1 MKTLKLWFMA
11 ALFLPS
17 FLKADGFAGLNF
29 VSFDSGSAIDL
40 ESYGEA
46 PPTTVFYPE
55 IAETNSGWGEKT
67 TYVYWGYIYLDG
79 SKYNFAESIDDVTY
93 LKIDNEVILND
104 SVWNQVAT
112 GSITR
117 EKGWYKFELRFYNGS
132 GGAGY
137 AAQDG
142 WGDSSYGFGYNTD
155 GYTGKVGSCYKVPKD
170 DGSGNLFRTR
180 LSIDVAAEE
189 KVVDG
194 LLESVDVKF
203 EELQSSVHVYAV
215 WGDADF
221 GEDASAWP
229 NKTKIAQL
237 EKGSTNA
244 AWTPVED
251 WGSADARFVRFY
263 LDESGFLSWSN
274 PIAWRE
280 YAVPEIVN
288 FSLDAAST
296 SAILINGNMLSFTG
310 ESCALDIH
318 IRKENELNE
327 TILENLSGTT
337 LTKFGDFSV
346 ALPIGKISDAY
357 TIEKAHKYFIRVT
370 AKANGQTYST
380 TVNSVYV
387 PDDDE
392 INVVAAAASWGTFTV
407 KANMQNLASQKEL
420 NVALYFGEFPDAL
433 YQVGDSLT
441 ISGSDEFTLSAF
453 YDWYGTSFY
462 WQLRAVCLNEGSGN
476 YFEVRTPITEI
487 TAPDQ
492 TEYKWKNGVES
503 GRWDDPNN
511 WENNR
516 NGKCFGYPA
525 SKSATAIFWEYC
537 DAEVLLPAEVN
548 VALLDI
554 MNGVNIIFTP
564 APEVEGR
571 VQFDVGRIENRKQG
585 TISLANVNMINSE
598 SMYLNERVMFLKD
611 SHFQC
616 KNLFIEG
623 GAIEC
628 DNSTIYHNGTSGF
641 RGNYNNTER
650 PYIARFNGGSVV
662 DTDRRFVIDG
672 NSHGVFTNGF
682 RREGGSVVVGSGW
695 GSATLEIAD
704 KATIITKSEL
714 SCIMTAE
721 GATTAGTLKLHDVTA
736 YNTYGREA
744 DWLIAGAKGNGTID
758 ISSSYVSNS
767 CGKALIA
774 KESTSTGCLI
784 LSNNTTLAINK
795 IYGGEGDSAF
805 YADGVVVIP
814 KLMGRATTI
823 GDFVYGIDAA
833 YLGESGLIIDTA
845 YSTDISQDFANM
857 TGKQGVLTLTGK
869 GVKNITSVNSSHAI
883 TKILEG
889 DCVLPLVYSPKV
901 EVIGG
906 AVDLQDN
913 TANTYEFGHLVLGDT
928 QGVAGVLKVDGGDTI
943 VVREAP
949 IMDKPYVSLN
959 GTEVNGRYTLV
970 KTSMIVAD
978 STKAAWQNAYLL
990 AGRQEGKKYV
1000 FEVVEN
1006 SPETMFDVIVSDA
1019 DQLDSNAVVW
1029 SGSGENSDFSNPLNW
1044 TGEGLPGTTS
1054 VASFT
1059 GNGNSQNIVFSSL
1072 TEVGAIELNSAKSIN
1087 LSGEGGISFSETGS
1101 SYISALSG
1109 AHEISTKINLTS
1121 QLLFDVA
1128 DNSILDLTGNIF
1140 GGSFRKIGGGKLI
1153 MSGEGNSFMDAL
1165 VMEEG
1170 VLSVAS
1176 PKSLAANK
1184 DSISDELRLNGG
1196 TLEFEGNDSEANLGR
1211 TLAYDVGVGKG
1222 AVINTKTDLT
1232 INSVKPISGALIK
1245 RGAGKLTYDIPGG
1258 SSFICNKS
1266 NGAGADPHMDQTTTE
1281 LFELFPTTGGAPD
1294 VAKSF
1299 VDLNVAEGPF
1309 CIKPNGMLKTSAW
1322 DSRLNVGLSTP
1333 DGAIDPSLE
1342 INGGW
1347 LRIGSVHL
1355 GYVTKETFARN
1366 FGLDVHNGAFALLA
1380 NFRVGAPKDID
1391 TSVNVSV
1398 RDGSTVCCSSFAMPH
1413 RDRGFFSL
1421 NVEDGSTFASPGIGI
1436 NMPFNICFNNSEAAK
1451 FKTLD
1456 YQEVDNDAVSLSFGY
1471 YASGKVG
1478 FTNSVFRFKGVNRS
1492 SKENY
1497 KTDFGDGEIFIDFNN
1512 AIWDTGTENAEIYM
1526 RKAETVTFNVAEGG
1540 LTITNASGKTFTTTM
1555 PFTGEGVLTKSGDGD
1570 LIFGEA
1576 LSLVGTSPQYG
1587 DSATMT
1593 TNACERTF
1601 TLDVTGGL
1609 NILGGTVYVTAETIR
1624 PGLDVYIAKGAVL
1637 DLGGTT
1643 VEFNSIAG
1651 AGTVRNG
1658 TVKVAKLKINVDE
1671 GALIFDNAILE
1682 SGRKI
1687 VDFGRTSENPLVEQ
1701 KEVYDVC
1708 TFTSSLP
1715 SLTGWKVQ
1723 NTGLE
1728 EVKGVFFAEGDT
1740 VKVQLMPAGG
1750 FRIILR

>member
-1 MKTLKLWFMA
+1 MA

-17 FLKADGFAGLNF
+17 LLKAEGFAGLNF
-29 VSFDSGSAIDL
+29 VSFNSGSAIDI
-40 ESYGEA
+40 ESYGEKA
-46 PPTTVFYPE
+46 PTTVLYPE

-79 SKYNFAESIDDVTY
+79 STYNFAASIDDATY
-93 LKIDNEVILND
+93 LKIDDKVILND
-104 SVWNQVAT
+104 SVWDTVDT
-112 GSITR
+112 GSITCK
-117 EKGWYKFELRFYNGS
+117 KGWYKFELRFYNGS

-137 AAQDG
+137 VAKDG
-142 WGDSSYGFGYNTD
+142 WGGSSYGFGYNT
-155 GYTGKVGSCYKVPKD
+155 GAYTGKDGSGYKVPKD

-215 WGDADF
+215 WGGADF

-237 EKGSTNA
+237 EKGSISA
-244 AWTPVED
+244 AWTPVEY

-263 LDESGFLSWSN
+263 LDENGFLSWSN

-280 YAVPEIVN
+280 YAVPEIAN
-288 FSLDAAST
+288 FTLDAVST
-296 SAILINGNMLSFTG
+296 DSIQVKGNMLSFVG
-310 ESCALDIH
+310 ASCSLNVH
-318 IRKENELNE
+318 IREENELNE
-327 TILENLSGTT
+327 TTLVGLSGST

-346 ALPIGKISDAY
+346 ALPTGKISNTY

-370 AKANGQTYST
+370 ANANGQTYST
-380 TVNSVYV
+380 AVSSVYV
-387 PDDDE
+387 PDGDE
-392 INVVAAAASWGTFTV
+392 INVVSAAANSGTFTV
-407 KANMQNLASQKEL
+407 KANMQNLASQKDV
-420 NVALYFGEFPDAL
+420 NVVLYFGESPDAL
-433 YQVGDSLT
+433 YQVGDALA
-441 ISGSDEFTLSAF
+441 ISGSDEFTLSAL
-453 YDWYGTSFY
+453 YDWYGATYY

-487 TAPDQ
+487 TTPDQ
-492 TEYKWKNGVES
+492 TEYKWKNGVKS

-511 WENNR
+511 WENDR

-525 SKSATAIFWEYC
+525 SKSATAKFRENYE
-537 DAEVLLPAEVN
+537 AEVLLPVEVKA
-548 VALLDI
+548 ALLDI
-554 MNGVNIIFTP
+554 MNGVNIILTP

-585 TISLANVNMINSE
+585 SITLTDVNLISEEA
-598 SMYLNERVMFLKD
+598 MYLGENRVMCLKD
-611 SHFQC
+611 SYFQC
-616 KNLFIEG
+616 YDLFIEG
-623 GAIEC
+623 GAIDC
-628 DNSTIYHNGTSGF
+628 DNSTVYHKGSSGF
-641 RGNYNNTER
+641 RGNYNKTER
-650 PYIARFNGGSVV
+650 PYIARFNGGAVV

-682 RREGGSVVVGSGW
+682 RREGGSIVVGSGYA
-695 GSATLEIAD
+695 GSATLEITD

-714 SCIMTAE
+714 SCITTAE
-721 GATTAGTLKLHDVTA
+721 NPTTAGTIKLHDVTA
-736 YNTYGREA
+736 YNTYSREA

-758 ISSSYVSNS
+758 ISASYVSNS

-795 IYGGEGDSAF
+795 IYGGEGDSTF
-805 YADGVVVIP
+805 YADGAVVVP
-814 KLMGRATTI
+814 KLLGKNTTI
-823 GDFVYGIDAA
+823 GDFVSNIDVACI
-833 YLGESGLIIDTA
+833 GEGGLTIDTD
-845 YSTDISQDFANM
+845 YPTDISQDFTNIS
-857 TGKQGVLTLTGK
+857 GKEGVLILAGAGAKNVTGA
-869 GVKNITSVNSSHAI
+869 NSSHAI
-883 TKILEG
+883 TKLLEG
-889 DCVLPLVYSPKV
+889 DCALPLVYNSKV
-901 EVIGG
+901 EVTGG
-906 AVDLQDN
+906 AVNLQDN
-913 TANTYEFGHLVLGDT
+913 VASTYEFEQLVLGDT
-928 QGVAGVLKVDGGDTI
+928 QGVAGVIKVDGGDT
-943 VVREAP
+943 VVSRSAP
-949 IMDKPYVSLN
+949 LMYNVYVSLN
-959 GTEVNGRYTLV
+959 GTEANGRYTLV

-978 STKAAWQNAYLL
+978 NTKAAWQNAYLL

-1006 SPETMFDVIVSDA
+1006 SPETLFDVIVSDA
-1019 DQLDSNAVVW
+1019 DQLGSNAIVW
-1029 SGSGENSDFSNPLNW
+1029 SGAGENSDFSDPLNW
-1044 TGEGLPGTTS
+1044 SGASLPGATS
-1054 VASFT
+1054 IASFT
-1059 GNGNSQNIVFSSL
+1059 GNGTSQNIVFSSL

-1128 DNSILDLTGNIF
+1128 DNSILDVTGNII

-1165 VMEEG
+1165 VMDEG
-1170 VLSVAS
+1170 ILSVTS

-1211 TLAYDVGVGKG
+1211 TLAYDVGAGKG
-1222 AVINTKTDLT
+1222 AVINAKTDLT

-1309 CIKPNGMLKTSAW
+1309 CIKPNGMIKTSAW

-1398 RDGSTVCCSSFAMPH
+1398 RDGSTVCCSSFAMQH

-1436 NMPFNICFNNSEAAK
+1436 NMPFNICFNDSEVAK
-1451 FKTLD
+1451 FKTWD
-1456 YQEVDNDAVSLSFGY
+1456 YQEVEKNSVSLTFGY
-1471 YASGKVG
+1471 YSSGMIG

-1497 KTDFGDGEIFIDFNN
+1497 KTNFGDGEIFIDFNN
-1512 AIWDTGTENAEIYM
+1512 AIWDTGAENAEIYM
-1526 RKAETVTFNVAEGG
+1526 RKAETVTFNVADGG
-1540 LTITNASGKTFTTTM
+1540 LTIANASGKTFTTTM
-1555 PFTGEGVLTKSGDGD
+1555 PFTGVGVLTKSGDGD
-1570 LIFGEA
+1570 LVFGEA
-1576 LSLVGTSPQYG
+1576 LSLVGTSPQWG
-1587 DSATMT
+1587 DSTSIT
-1593 TNACERTF
+1593 TNVCDRSY

-1609 NILGGTVYVTAETIR
+1609 NILGGTVYVTATTIR

-1651 AGTVRNG
+1651 AGAVRNG
-1658 TVKVAKLKINVDE
+1658 AVKVGKLKINVDE

-1728 EVKGVFFAEGDT
+1728 EAKGVFFAESDT
-1740 VKVQLMPAGG
+1740 VKVRLMPAGG
-1750 FRIILR
+1750 LRIILR